1 MGSSKWSWICP
12 ALLSLNPTFAEPS
25 VARCREVVTCS
36 LCSACCGHAVH
47 YQLDTTPGGVLKSQ
61 SLEMT
66 KCATSAGAD
75 AAQRQPRG
83 ANRSGSRAAQAAAA
97 AAQCSARASAVA
109 GGRLNTATVHLCEG
123 CTIILP
129 MLLCKILDPCLP
141 SQVYNAQRQACA
153 RMCPV
158 PCARQCAASCR
169 EVLLNCHPRSKLLH
183 KILDPCLPSQVCN
196 ALTWVLC
203 PVPGNERQIAAKCC

>member
-1 MGSSKWSWICP
+1 MVSLNTYFWLTQKFFLKAASAVRGVFLSLTCATTPSYASFTSGQEFMNRFHFWHSADRESDIWKMGSSKWSWICP
-12 ALLSLNPTFAEPS
+12 ARLSLNPTFAEPS

-109 GGRLNTATVHLCEG
+109 GGRLNTATVRWCEG
-123 CTIILP
+123 CTKQHP
-129 MLLCKILDPCLP
+129 SQILDPCLP
-141 SQVYNAQRQACA
+141 SQVYNAQR
-153 RMCPV
+153 
-158 PCARQCAASCR
+158 
-169 EVLLNCHPRSKLLH
+169 
-183 KILDPCLPSQVCN
+183 
-196 ALTWVLC
+196 
-203 PVPGNERQIAAKCC
+203 